1 MKLRKLGIVGAA
13 GLLAVTAAVPA
24 FAQSPATAGEIM
36 IGVDLPLSGGEQA
49 NGVPTLNGVLLAI
62 RQRNAEGGVQGWT
75 LVENVKDDAVNG
87 VHNENQGATNV
98 TTLIGEGAAAM
109 VGPFN
114 SSVARAQIPV
124 TNEAGLPQ
132 CSPAN
137 TAVDLTGEGSEQW
150 RPANPDVRNYFRV
163 ASRDDVQGP
172 GLAQYA
178 YNNLGKRT
186 AYVVD
191 DTEAFGVGVANTFSG
206 EFERLGGTI
215 VKRDGNDFDTNKDFT
230 SLLTAVQGQFDVAFW
245 GGTQVT
251 GGGQFRKDMGSLG
264 MLEIPLVGPDGIADL
279 QPGGAEGAFIT
290 LAGVEN
296 SDNVYGSVAG
306 IHDIPDPEAFAEAY
320 SAEFNA
326 PPGAYSALAFACT
339 EIIIAAI
346 DAALTGGADPSDI
359 AAFREAVRAAVFAG
373 EEVETVLG
381 PVTIDE
387 FGDSSQKW
395 LSYYETDPSLN
406 DGAGGW
412 NFLEQRD
419 FAGVLEGGSP
429 APEGGS
435 PAPAESIPAESVA
448 P

>member
-1 MKLRKLGIVGAA
+1 MKLTKLGVIGAA
-13 GLLAVTAAVPA
+13 GLLVVTAAVPA
-24 FAQSPATAGEIM
+24 FAQSPAAMGEIQ

-49 NGVPTLNGVLLAI
+49 NGVPTLNGALLKI
-62 RQRNAEGGVQGWT
+62 RQQNAAGGVQGYT

-98 TTLIGEGAAAM
+98 GTLVAEGAAAM

-124 TNEAGLPQ
+124 TNEAGLAQ

-178 YNNLGKRT
+178 YNDLGKRT
-186 AYVVD
+186 VYVVD
-191 DTEAFGVGVANTFSG
+191 DTEAFGVGVANTFSD
-206 EFERLGGTI
+206 EFQALGGTI
-215 VKRDGNDFDTNKDFT
+215 AKRDSNDFDTNKDFT
-230 SLLTAVQGQFDVAFW
+230 SLLTAVQGTFDVAFW

-320 SAEFNA
+320 SAEFGA
-326 PPGAYSALAFACT
+326 PPGAYSSLAYACA

-359 AAFREAVRAAVFAG
+359 TAFREAVRSAVFSG
-373 EEVETVLG
+373 EPFETVLG
-381 PVTIDE
+381 TLSIDE
-387 FGDSSQKW
+387 NGDSSQKW
-395 LSYYETDPSLN
+395 LSFYETDPTLN

-412 NFLEQRD
+412 TYLEQRD
-419 FAGVLEGGSP
+419 FAETA
-429 APEGGS
+429 APMES
-435 PAPAESIPAESVA
+435 APAETAA